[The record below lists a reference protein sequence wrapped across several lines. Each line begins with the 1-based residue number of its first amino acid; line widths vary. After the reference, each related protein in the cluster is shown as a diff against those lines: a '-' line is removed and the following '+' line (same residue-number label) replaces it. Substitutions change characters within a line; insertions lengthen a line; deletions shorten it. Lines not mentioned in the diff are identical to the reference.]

1 MTRIQD
7 VFDELCRIAPLEL
20 QMDFDNAGFQVGRRD
35 REVHRVLLAL
45 DATDEVLREAMDLG
59 AELIVTHH
67 PLLFTPLRSISD
79 TEPVQRRRNTCRTI
93 SQNQDIR
100 FKVIHLSLQKDYA
113 IVSLTRAHP
122 SSGIWAPITCTTSL
136 ETILP
141 RLPERSMSQ
150 PFM

>member
-1 MTRIQD
+1 MGFRKRTT
-7 VFDELCRIAPLEL
+7 VF
-20 QMDFDNAGFQVGRRD
+20 
-35 REVHRVLLAL
+35 
-45 DATDEVLREAMDLG
+45 
-59 AELIVTHH
+59 THQQH
-67 PLLFTPLRSISD
+67 VEPR
-79 TEPVQRRRNTCRTI
+79 TESVQRRRNTCRTI

-113 IVSLTRAHP
+113 IVSLMRDHP